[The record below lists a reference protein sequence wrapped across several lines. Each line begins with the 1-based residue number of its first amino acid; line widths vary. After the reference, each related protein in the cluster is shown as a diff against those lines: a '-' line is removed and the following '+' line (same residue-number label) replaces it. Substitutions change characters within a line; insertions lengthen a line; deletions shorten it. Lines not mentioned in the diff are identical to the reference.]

1 MIRKARHDGAVT
13 PSSRSASPSPSRF
26 ALRFDQAQI
35 PVLARRYSYPGEERV
50 VSEISPAV
58 RERGY
63 YTRAE
68 FLEVCEW
75 KTARSKSRAA
85 KNTEEEVREATR
97 LALSVSA
104 EALRIW
110 IPLALSGVSWPT
122 ASVLL
127 HFGHSDRY
135 PILDVRALEA
145 LGVTQTVL
153 YTLPFWN
160 AYVAACRKIDDETGY
175 GMRTID
181 RALWQWS
188 KERSGS
194 R

>member
-1 MIRKARHDGAVT
+1 MMVVVT
-13 PSSRSASPSPSRF
+13 PGYRSVSSPPRRF
-26 ALRFDQAQI
+26 VLQFDQAQI
-35 PVLARRYSYPGEERV
+35 PVLAGRYSYPGEERV
-50 VSEISPAV
+50 VNEIGPAV

-63 YTRAE
+63 FTRAE

-85 KNTEEEVREATR
+85 RNTEEEVREATR
-97 LALSVSA
+97 LAFSA
-104 EALRIW
+104 QTESLRIW
-110 IPLALSGVSWPT
+110 IPMALSGVSWPT

-145 LGVTQTVL
+145 IGVTPAVP
-153 YTLPFWN
+153 YTLQFWG
-160 AYVAACRKIDDETGY
+160 AYVAACRKIDDKTGY

-188 KERSGS
+188 KERSAS

>member
-1 MIRKARHDGAVT
+1 VAPASRAN
-13 PSSRSASPSPSRF
+13 SSPPSRF
-26 ALRFDQAQI
+26 ALQFDAAQI
-35 PVLARRYSYPGEERV
+35 PILALRYSYPREERV
-50 VSEISPAV
+50 VSEIGPAV

-85 KNTEEEVREATR
+85 KNTEDEVREATR
-97 LALSVSA
+97 LALSVTA
-104 EALRIW
+104 EPLRIW
-110 IPLALSGVSWPT
+110 IPMALSGVSWPT

-127 HFGHSDRY
+127 HFGHHDRY

-153 YTLPFWN
+153 YTVAFWSG
-160 AYVAACRKIDDETGY
+160 YVAACRKIDDETGL

-188 KERSGS
+188 KERSGN

>member
-1 MIRKARHDGAVT
+1 MTSG
-13 PSSRSASPSPSRF
+13 SGSASPPPVF
-26 ALRFDQAQI
+26 ALQFGLAQI
-35 PVLARRYSYPGEERV
+35 PELAGRYSYPGEERV
-50 VSEISPAV
+50 VSEIGPAV

-85 KNTEEEVREATR
+85 RNSDEEVREATR
-97 LALSVSA
+97 LALSATA
-104 EALRIW
+104 ESLRIW
-110 IPLALSGVSWPT
+110 IPMALSGVSWPT

-135 PILDVRALEA
+135 PILDMRALEA
-145 LGVTQTVL
+145 LGVPGPVL
-153 YTLPFWN
+153 YTLPFWSG
-160 AYVAACRKIDDETGY
+160 YVAACRTIDDGTGY